1 MTGSMTRL
9 KTDRHWKYCISKD
22 DWKGESAQALFG
34 CCHLN
39 KEERCDKHILLE
51 VTIGLEVMFLESLY
65 TDGPRDLR
73 TSDSAPGAPWC
84 ASQKGRKSLT

>member
-39 KEERCDKHILLE
+39 KEERCDKHTLLK
-51 VTIGLEVMFLESLY
+51 VTIGLNVTFLESLY

-73 TSDSAPGAPWC
+73 ASDSALEHPGVLSRKA
-84 ASQKGRKSLT
+84 GRA